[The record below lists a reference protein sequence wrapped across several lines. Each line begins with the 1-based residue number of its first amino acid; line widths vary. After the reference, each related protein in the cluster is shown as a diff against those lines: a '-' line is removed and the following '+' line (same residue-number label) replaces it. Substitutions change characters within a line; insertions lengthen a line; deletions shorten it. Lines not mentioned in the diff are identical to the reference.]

1 MDMTGNTWDWT
12 SSLLADYPYDDSPA
26 HEDVNATG
34 ARVLRGGSWND
45 IRDDARASF
54 RYDVDPDDRFNDVG
68 FRVVCFRP
76 LIL

>member
-34 ARVLRGGSWND
+34 ARVLRGGSWFD
-45 IRDDARASF
+45 FRDSARASY
-54 RYDVDPDDRFNDVG
+54 RYSFDPVDRSFDVG
-68 FRVVCFRP
+68 FRVVCVRP

>member
-34 ARVLRGGSWND
+34 ARVLRGGSWGS
-45 IRDDARASF
+45 IRDCARASYRDYF
-54 RYDVDPDDRFNDVG
+54 DPDFRDNNVG
-68 FRVVCFRP
+68 FRVVCVRP